1 MRNSLYPLDRG
12 RIYDCLEAWAL
23 KTREEIRRLWICGC
37 KREREKM
44 VVNNFF
50 YADKKQQVK
59 KVNRFVVLGY
69 AVFYMMIF
77 AVVLA
82 ACLRGER
89 TVGYTVFILAILGV
103 SALINAIVYFMNK
116 YGTALRYVSFAG
128 LLVVTAV
135 LAVAF
140 DSYYMCFFTT
150 IPFIGGILYFDSKYS
165 LASAVSVTVL
175 NFAAAGYKS
184 YVTGEYTGEDIMDH
198 MYASAAIMVMMFITF
213 YTAVLA
219 KKFNDHSLGRV
230 QEEARIQQEMM
241 KDVMGIAENVRTGTV
256 NAMDIVN
263 EVKDSSAVV
272 NRSVGD
278 ISESTVVTAENIQ
291 TQTVM
296 TQSIQENIE
305 KTVIRSEHMV
315 KVAGESEEL
324 NNKNTLVMQ
333 RLKEHSDVLADTNGK
348 VAESMKRLQEIAMN
362 VKNITKTIFS
372 ISSQTNLLALNAS
385 IESARAG
392 AAGRGFAVVAE
403 EIRDL
408 SEKTRKETE
417 NIAAILDEL
426 NRNAADT
433 AQIVEKSVEVSG
445 EQDRIITEAAVQFE
459 GMNRNVGQ
467 LVKDITEI
475 DGMLENL
482 SQANNKIVD
491 NIMQLSAA
499 TEEVTAAAQQST
511 EISEKNRTD
520 AAQVQELLEKVLQVS
535 HGLDKYLN

>member
-1 MRNSLYPLDRG
+1 MSVG
-12 RIYDCLEAWAL
+12 GWTVL
-23 KTREEIRRLWICGC
+23 KREETGRLWILGYQ
-37 KREREKM
+37 RGREKM
-44 VVNNFF
+44 EVNKFF
-50 YADKKQQVK
+50 YADKKEQVK

-69 AVFYMMIF
+69 AVFYTMIF

-82 ACLRGER
+82 ACLRGKR

-103 SALINAIVYFMNK
+103 SALLNAIVYFKNK
-116 YGTALRYVSFAG
+116 YGMSLRYVSFAG
-128 LLVVTAV
+128 LLIVTAL
-135 LAVAF
+135 LAIAF
-140 DSYYMCFFTT
+140 DSYYMCFFAT

-175 NFAAAGYKS
+175 NFAVTGYKS
-184 YVTGEYTGEDIMDH
+184 FVTGEYTGEDVMDH
-198 MYASAAIMVMMFITF
+198 MCASAAIMVMMFITF

-219 KKFNDHSLGRV
+219 KKFNEHSLGRV
-230 QEEARIQQEMM
+230 QEDARIQQEMM
-241 KDVMGIAENVRTGTV
+241 QDVMGIAESVRTGTA

-511 EISEKNRTD
+511 EISEKNRKD